1 MSLQV
6 IGAGLGRTGTLS
18 LRLALN
24 ELGLGPCHH
33 MEEVAMNSAVQVP
46 LWQAALD
53 GAPDWATCFNG
64 YRSAVDWPTAAFWS
78 ELATAFP
85 EARIVLS
92 RRTAESWAES
102 FSQTIYKLMGE
113 GDKVPPD
120 MQPWFAMSQGVV
132 SRSGF
137 PQGLDQQALIDG
149 FNAHCD
155 TVVAAVPKDRLLDYD
170 VKQGWEPLCAFLR
183 LPVPATPFP
192 RTNDRK
198 DFWDLVGRAMAQ

>member
-1 MSLQV
+1 MTLQV

-33 MEEVAMNSAVQVP
+33 MEEVAMNSPVQVP
-46 LWQAALD
+46 LWQSALD
-53 GAPDWATCFNG
+53 GAPDWAVCFNG
-64 YRSAVDWPTAAFWS
+64 YRSTVDWPTAAFWS
-78 ELATAFP
+78 ELAAAYP

-102 FSQTIYKLMGE
+102 FSHTIYKLMAE
-113 GDKVPPD
+113 GDKVPLD

-137 PQGLDQQALIDG
+137 PQGLD
-149 FNAHCD
+149 
-155 TVVAAVPKDRLLDYD
+155 
-170 VKQGWEPLCAFLR
+170 KQGQI
-183 LPVPATPFP
+183 
-192 RTNDRK
+192 
-198 DFWDLVGRAMAQ
+198 GRAHV